1 MPSPPPGPSTGAIG
15 PGAAEADV
23 KWDEDAEMG
32 EATAAAAAE
41 RLLRDVRR
49 MGEEV
54 LRVRGLGSGLGS
66 GAGQGGAGRV
76 WQVG

>member
-1 MPSPPPGPSTGAIG
+1 MPSPPPGPSTGANG
-15 PGAAEADV
+15 PGAAEAEV

-32 EATAAAAAE
+32 ETTAAAAAE

-54 LRVRGLGSGLGS
+54 LRVCGGVDWGV
-66 GAGQGGAGRV
+66 GQGRAGRV